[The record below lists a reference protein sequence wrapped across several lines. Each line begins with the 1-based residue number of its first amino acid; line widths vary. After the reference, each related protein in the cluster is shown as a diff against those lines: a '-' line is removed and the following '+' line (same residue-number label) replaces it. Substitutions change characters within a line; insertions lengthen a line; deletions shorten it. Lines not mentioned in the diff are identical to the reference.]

1 MYKNNSQEFR
11 LKEIDETKNRLI
23 KERKQNELI
32 SKKHKNVCQILNYI
46 EHLLSFAFAI
56 TGCVSNSAFT
66 SLVGIPKGITSSEAT
81 IKICA

>member
-32 SKKHKNVCQILNYI
+32 SKKHKNVC
-46 EHLLSFAFAI
+46 
-56 TGCVSNSAFT
+56 
-66 SLVGIPKGITSSEAT
+66 
-81 IKICA
+81 